1 VVGISR
7 STAYGR
13 TIVLRARLALVVA
26 LLLAVPLGTADAQ
39 PAPAPRP
46 DAHIR
51 TPRQSA
57 YSGNDVYNRTGAGQS
72 RTARVGPR
80 GLTRFYVQIQ
90 NDRQATDDIRVVGTR
105 ESGAFAVR
113 YFLGAR
119 QVSPLVKAGTLVF
132 SGMAPGAHR
141 TLTVEVEARAGAA
154 PGSQRK
160 VVVSARSVTNGQ
172 IRDNVT
178 ATVKLPIYSSQQRRI
193 ADLINQSRRANGRAG
208 AALQRQLTTKALA
221 WAERLARQG
230 YLSHSNLASG
240 APAGWRSLAEN
251 VGMGSSLSGIHQAFM
266 SSRGHRSNILGNY
279 NYIGTGYAVG
289 HGRLWVV
296 QEFMLR

>member
-1 VVGISR
+1 MR
-7 STAYGR
+7 RRLAYGR
-13 TIVLRARLALVVA
+13 TIASRARLALLAA
-26 LLLAVPLGTADAQ
+26 LLVSAPLGVAGAQ
-39 PAPAPRP
+39 PAPDPRP
-46 DAHIR
+46 DALIR
-51 TPRQSA
+51 TPSQASF
-57 YSGNDVYNRTGAGQS
+57 SGNNIYNLTGGGQS
-72 RTARVGPR
+72 RSAQVGPR

-90 NDRQATDDIRVVGTR
+90 NDRQADDDIRVVGTP

-113 YFLGAR
+113 YYLGSR

-141 TLTVEVEARAGAA
+141 TLTVEVEAKAGAA

-160 VVVSARSVTNGQ
+160 VVVSARSVTDGEA
-172 IRDNVT
+172 RDNVT
-178 ATVKLPIYSSQQRRI
+178 ATVKLPLYSSEQRRI

-208 AALQRQLTTKALA
+208 AALQRQLTDKAQA
-221 WAERLARQG
+221 WAEHLAQQG
-230 YLSHSNLASG
+230 YLSHSNLTAG

-251 VGMGSSLSGIHQAFM
+251 VGTGSSISGIHQTFM
-266 SSRGHRSNILGNY
+266 SSSGHRSNILGNF
-279 NYIGTGYAVG
+279 NHIGTGYAVG